1 MSVWHWALLG
11 AFVPLG
17 KPHVTV
23 PSYRAVASPLSC
35 GVGPLLGPAEVQVGA
50 GQKFKAPAQILPG
63 WCFLPMF
70 VMLWLFLSKR
80 SVVQT
85 QFLKLLKY
93 MAKLAL
99 TAGKPG
105 RPYLAELRHCCSP
118 SKPSNLQT
126 KCINH
131 NDFDF
136 VLPFADSLQAVFNL
150 GL

>member
-1 MSVWHWALLG
+1 MV
-11 AFVPLG
+11 F
-17 KPHVTV
+17 
-23 PSYRAVASPLSC
+23 PSYVCHALAVP
-35 GVGPLLGPAEVQVGA
+35 V
-50 GQKFKAPAQILPG
+50 
-63 WCFLPMF
+63 
-70 VMLWLFLSKR
+70 KR

-93 MAKLAL
+93 TAKLAL

-105 RPYLAELRHCCSP
+105 LPHLAELRHCCSP

-126 KCINH
+126 KCINR
-131 NDFDF
+131 NDSDF